1 MKKQK
6 SATFA
11 KNLNINTL
19 MIKIIVKL
27 NTGKYRGAAHNICN
41 GRQNIP
47 NQIPVLFHNASGYDY
62 HFIIKELAIEGEQ
75 EFDCL
80 EENIQKNAKSFQFQ

>member
-41 GRQNIP
+41 GR
-47 NQIPVLFHNASGYDY
+47 
-62 HFIIKELAIEGEQ
+62 
-75 EFDCL
+75 
-80 EENIQKNAKSFQFQ
+80 